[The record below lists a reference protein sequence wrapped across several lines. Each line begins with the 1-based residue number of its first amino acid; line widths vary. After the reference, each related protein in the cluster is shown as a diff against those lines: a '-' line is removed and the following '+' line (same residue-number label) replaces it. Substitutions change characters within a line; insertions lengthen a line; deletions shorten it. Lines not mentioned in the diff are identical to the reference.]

1 VRPFPAAS
9 GDTHRRLVASGF
21 SRKTVRG
28 LAAFGLFF
36 RRLVASGFSRK
47 NYFAAAALVCC
58 AAALWLR
65 VGPLPDGLLD
75 QHAAES
81 TVVTD
86 RHGVPLYEALSGDGT
101 RAVALSADAL
111 PETLVHAT
119 LAAEDRRFWRHPGVD
134 PIAIARALRANI
146 LQGRTAQGAST
157 ISQQVAKL
165 LLTRQHP
172 ERRRGWRTKVQ
183 EAVIA
188 LRLEHRFTKRELLA
202 MYLNLAAYGNQFVGA
217 ERASRAYFG
226 VPSSMLTPAQAAFL
240 AGLPQRPSGF
250 NPYRNPAA
258 AVARQQV
265 VLSRMERAGWLTTE
279 LAREARDERIRFAR
293 NANAFR
299 APHFVEMALSS
310 VHRSVGSSN
319 SSGPSG
325 RLVTTLD
332 AGLQSDVTG
341 IIASHRALLR
351 RHGAGNVA
359 VVVLDNRT
367 GEWLAWEGSGDYFD
381 AERGGAI
388 NGPLSPRQPGSALK
402 PFTYALAFEQG
413 RGPSTVLSDIPSSFP
428 TAEPGVVYSPR
439 NYDNQ
444 YRGPLLA
451 RRALAGSENVPAVVL
466 AAEMGVPDVLRF
478 LQRAGFTTFDRNAS
492 HYGLGVTLG
501 NAEVR
506 LDQMVAAFAAFARG
520 GEWIQPSWLAP
531 DVRAPQE
538 RRRLVT
544 PRTAFWITDILS
556 DPEAREF
563 AFGRGGS
570 LDFPFP
576 VAVKTGTSQAYHDN
590 WTVGYSR
597 HVTVGVWVGNFD
609 RTPLRNSS
617 GVTGAGPIFQAVML
631 AAERRFHGG
640 ELDLHA
646 RPILA
651 PTADTEQR
659 EICMLSGLGANPWC
673 PSRGREWVRGGPDLL
688 PCSWHHAT
696 DEGLL
701 TIYPP
706 EYAAWARGSSVAS
719 ASRRTESGPNPGG
732 SVASAFRRTNPAAG
746 VEGAV
751 ASAFR
756 RTNPAAGVE
765 GAVAS
770 AFRRTDAAGAR
781 EPLRIV
787 NPGDGAT
794 YSIDPTLR
802 REFQTLPLKVVAA
815 TPGPIDWS
823 IGGRAIGTASSD
835 APLDWP
841 LTPGRHRITARD
853 IRGRTAEVAI
863 VVR

>member
-1 VRPFPAAS
+1 VR
-9 GDTHRRLVASGF
+9 D
-21 SRKTVRG
+21 
-28 LAAFGLFF
+28 
-36 RRLVASGFSRK
+36 
-47 NYFAAAALVCC
+47 
-58 AAALWLR
+58 
-65 VGPLPDGLLD
+65 
-75 QHAAES
+75 
-81 TVVTD
+81 
-86 RHGVPLYEALSGDGT
+86 
-101 RAVALSADAL
+101 
-111 PETLVHAT
+111 
-119 LAAEDRRFWRHPGVD
+119 
-134 PIAIARALRANI
+134 
-146 LQGRTAQGAST
+146 
-157 ISQQVAKL
+157 
-165 LLTRQHP
+165 
-172 ERRRGWRTKVQ
+172 
-183 EAVIA
+183 
-188 LRLEHRFTKRELLA
+188 
-202 MYLNLAAYGNQFVGA
+202 
-217 ERASRAYFG
+217 
-226 VPSSMLTPAQAAFL
+226 
-240 AGLPQRPSGF
+240 
-250 NPYRNPAA
+250 
-258 AVARQQV
+258 
-265 VLSRMERAGWLTTE
+265 
-279 LAREARDERIRFAR
+279 ARDERLVFAR
-293 NANAFR
+293 NVNAFR
-299 APHFVEMALSS
+299 APHFVEMVLGGIGSS
-310 VHRSVGSSN
+310 GHRSIGSSD
-319 SSGPSG
+319 PSG
-325 RLVTTLD
+325 RPSRIVTTLD
-332 AGLQSDVTG
+332 AALQADVTG

-381 AERGGAI
+381 AEDGGAI

-413 RGPSTVLSDIPSSFP
+413 RGPSTVLPDIPSSFP

-451 RRALAGSENVPAVVL
+451 RRALAGSENIPAVVL
-466 AAEMGVPDVLRF
+466 AAEIGVPDVLRF

-563 AFGRGGS
+563 VFGRGGS

-597 HVTVGVWVGNFD
+597 HVTVGVWVGNFN

-631 AAERRFHGG
+631 AAERRAHGG

-646 RPILA
+646 PPILA
-651 PTADTEQR
+651 PTADTLQR
-659 EICMLSGLGANPWC
+659 EICMLSGLGAHPWC
-673 PSRGREWVRGGPDLL
+673 PSRAREWTAAGADLL

-706 EYAAWARGSSVAS
+706 EYATWARGSSVAS
-719 ASRRTESGPNPGG
+719 AFRRTEAAAGPAA
-732 SVASAFRRTNPAAG
+732 SVASAFRRTDSAAG
-746 VEGAV
+746 TA
-751 ASAFR
+751 
-756 RTNPAAGVE
+756 
-765 GAVAS
+765 
-770 AFRRTDAAGAR
+770 
-781 EPLRIV
+781 LRIV

-802 REFQTLPLKVVAA
+802 RDFQTLPLKVVVAA
-815 TPGPIDWS
+815 PGPIEWS
-823 IGGRAIGTASSD
+823 IGGQVIGTTSSD
-835 APLDWP
+835 AALDWP

-853 IRGRTAEVAI
+853 TRGRTAEVAI